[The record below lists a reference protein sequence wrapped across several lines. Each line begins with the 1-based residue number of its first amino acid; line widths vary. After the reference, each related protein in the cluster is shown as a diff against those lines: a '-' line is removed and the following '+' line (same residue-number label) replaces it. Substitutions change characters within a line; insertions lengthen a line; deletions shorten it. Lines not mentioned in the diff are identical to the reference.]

1 LNSNSH
7 QSLATLLDAEANVD
21 AEADAPV
28 NADRLLCNR
37 TGPNPHRWC
46 RLYCKVEGYSAGVCV
61 RHECRCVR

>member
-46 RLYCKVEGYSAGVCV
+46 RLYCI
-61 RHECRCVR
+61 